1 MRNVGRRKDRIG
13 RAGGGKSQVQ
23 DRGSRYRLGR
33 LKDRLLGRDRASLY
47 KVETRTLKQVVQRNM
62 ERFPTGFMFELTAEK
77 LQNWRSQ
84 FVTSSRGGARYV
96 PMAFTEQG
104 VAMLSSVL
112 RSRREI
118 QVNIQIMRAYIQ
130 LRRMLT
136 SYAEL
141 RAKIEKMEDKYDRSF
156 QVVFEAIKK
165 LMEVEARPKR
175 KIRFTA
181 KVVANEIGR
190 TKAFLRNRKELA
202 RSKSCGKRPSAPSG
216 R

>member
-1 MRNVGRRKDRIG
+1 M
-13 RAGGGKSQVQ
+13 
-23 DRGSRYRLGR
+23 
-33 LKDRLLGRDRASLY
+33 
-47 KVETRTLKQVVQRNM
+47 
-62 ERFPTGFMFELTAEK
+62 
-77 LQNWRSQ
+77 
-84 FVTSSRGGARYV
+84 TSSRGGARYV